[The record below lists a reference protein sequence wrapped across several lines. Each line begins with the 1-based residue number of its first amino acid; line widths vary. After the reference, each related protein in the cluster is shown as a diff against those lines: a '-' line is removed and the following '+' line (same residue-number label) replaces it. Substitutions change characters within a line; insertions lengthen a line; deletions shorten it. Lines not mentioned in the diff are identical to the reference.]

1 MRPRTHPCSQVL
13 SRGKW
18 TEEEDRILASYVE
31 AHGAENWAKLPI
43 KAGLNRCGKSCR
55 LRWLNYLRPNIKRG
69 NITQDEEDLIIRLHK
84 LLGNRWSL
92 IAGRIPGRTDNEI
105 KNYWNTFLKKKVHRA
120 DSNLIDEPVSTMSS
134 PSQGTI
140 KKMKTIHIDPK
151 ANAQVQLWGTS
162 TEGECNGSTDW
173 LLQQWCNPLIM
184 SNEERVDEW
193 IAGEEGKL
201 VFSWEDLLVDENAN
215 S

>member
-31 AHGAENWAKLPI
+31 AHGVENWSKLPM
-43 KAGLNRCGKSCR
+43 KAGLNRSGKSCR

-120 DSNLIDEPVSTMSS
+120 DSNLIDKPVSTVSS

-140 KKMKTIHIDPK
+140 KKTKTVHIDPK

-162 TEGECNGSTDW
+162 TEGECSGSIDW
-173 LLQQWCNPLIM
+173 LLQQWCNPTIM
-184 SNEERVDEW
+184 PNEERLDEW
-193 IAGEEGKL
+193 IVGEEGKL
-201 VFSWEDLLVDENAN
+201 FFSWEDLLVDENAN